1 MLVDSV
7 QRGKKTLLPGNNIAN
22 KKRQTTK
29 SIEMKSGEFS
39 KSESKCEGCVYSCG
53 MCPSCVFA
61 PKPAGC
67 SQCPWKVSDE
77 FRRKF
82 IVDLLL
88 RCRNVHLLENIQRV
102 LGVTSWTWFTYARSR
117 GPTSPQDCRC
127 RRAYQA
133 LKGKPSGIDMNEIW
147 DWFGSS
153 PDGIKWRYLCSLFLL
168 CDTELLRMVSNL
180 TSVLLVRQKRR
191 FLQFDLSSTRNINQ
205 RDVDNDED
213 SEDPALMVVP
223 GSLKSMSGVS
233 RYRDFIG
240 RLPVDLSTRIL
251 GLLDEHTLRHCQKVS
266 QYWQHLAKQTLEEIK
281 FRRNFQDET
290 NAVVKRF
297 RTINVVSSTYANIL
311 EVPVPTNDDENV
323 DIHPGV
329 KKGMPFE
336 SAYAKIKTKTVQ
348 MEERNVYCG
357 AYFIKVLLNKEDP
370 YRVVDYRGGSLMAT
384 GSKDRVV
391 HLFYVASETTVAS
404 VMKGHVASVRAV
416 LLYEDRNL
424 VITASCDASIR
435 CWNLKTDRCEM
446 ALYGHTGTINCL
458 DAHAERLVSGAK
470 DCIVKV
476 WNLDTGKHFGD
487 FNFKHP
493 GSIQCVKI
501 STTKVYSSCDRGLVK
516 VWDMETASLDR
527 LINAHRCPV
536 RCLFFNEWHLL
547 SGDLNGQVMAW
558 SINYQ
563 DKEHLMTFNHPKEVK
578 SLILVYLRV
587 VTGCADGKIRIFN
600 FLNGDCLR
608 YITAEAEEG
617 RILSLHF
624 NEDSILV
631 NTTTSVKLYQF
642 AKVFW
647 DYKDS
652 AEGGQG
658 HVLAQNGFVSE
669 KSAASLRQLS
679 FNAAG
684 AGDMVHVSSSS
695 QKMCDCDFRKS
706 QRAELH
712 YHTPFLTTS
721 TKSQAQVRERC
732 ETAKHSVILSE
743 KATYERMKKRGLHHP
758 LTRDSIFLR
767 ISAIQRA
774 QCMDEVSINMEYNAR
789 LRDSW
794 DPHTQEPLY
803 SDLQSSKQSLQTQR
817 CSLCHTKD
825 GLPRRAKTCV
835 PVLKSTTSQSINT
848 LKDRDITTAPD
859 TTRKH
864 HPCFLSNKAQP
875 HSAHTHLAN
884 KRCGVLTTCAKD
896 RANPESCMKTRS
908 SLPRI
913 NPCEPIRRAGR
924 IQTAHSDPAER
935 NVQVR
940 RELLQSCER
949 KLSKRDSVAL

>member
-1 MLVDSV
+1 MN
-7 QRGKKTLLPGNNIAN
+7 RGY
-22 KKRQTTK
+22 
-29 SIEMKSGEFS
+29 
-39 KSESKCEGCVYSCG
+39 SKCEGCVYSCG

-168 CDTELLRMVSNL
+168 CDTELLRFCNL
-180 TSVLLVRQKRR
+180 TVFHRSVQEFRIFVI
-191 FLQFDLSSTRNINQ
+191 S
-205 RDVDNDED
+205 
-213 SEDPALMVVP
+213 DPALMVVP

-240 RLPVDLSTRIL
+240 RLP
-251 GLLDEHTLRHCQKVS
+251 
-266 QYWQHLAKQTLEEIK
+266 
-281 FRRNFQDET
+281 
-290 NAVVKRF
+290 
-297 RTINVVSSTYANIL
+297 
-311 EVPVPTNDDENV
+311 
-323 DIHPGV
+323 
-329 KKGMPFE
+329 GMPFE

-357 AYFIKVLLNKEDP
+357 AYFIKVLEDP

-624 NEDSILV
+624 NEDRW
-631 NTTTSVKLYQF
+631 VKCTQHFFYLIFYYCCGVQT
-642 AKVFW
+642 
-647 DYKDS
+647 
-652 AEGGQG
+652 
-658 HVLAQNGFVSE
+658 
-669 KSAASLRQLS
+669 LS
-679 FNAAG
+679 
-684 AGDMVHVSSSS
+684 
-695 QKMCDCDFRKS
+695 
-706 QRAELH
+706 
-712 YHTPFLTTS
+712 
-721 TKSQAQVRERC
+721 
-732 ETAKHSVILSE
+732 
-743 KATYERMKKRGLHHP
+743 
-758 LTRDSIFLR
+758 
-767 ISAIQRA
+767 
-774 QCMDEVSINMEYNAR
+774 
-789 LRDSW
+789 
-794 DPHTQEPLY
+794 
-803 SDLQSSKQSLQTQR
+803 
-817 CSLCHTKD
+817 SLC
-825 GLPRRAKTCV
+825 
-835 PVLKSTTSQSINT
+835 
-848 LKDRDITTAPD
+848 
-859 TTRKH
+859 
-864 HPCFLSNKAQP
+864 
-875 HSAHTHLAN
+875 
-884 KRCGVLTTCAKD
+884 
-896 RANPESCMKTRS
+896 
-908 SLPRI
+908 
-913 NPCEPIRRAGR
+913 
-924 IQTAHSDPAER
+924 
-935 NVQVR
+935 
-940 RELLQSCER
+940 
-949 KLSKRDSVAL
+949 